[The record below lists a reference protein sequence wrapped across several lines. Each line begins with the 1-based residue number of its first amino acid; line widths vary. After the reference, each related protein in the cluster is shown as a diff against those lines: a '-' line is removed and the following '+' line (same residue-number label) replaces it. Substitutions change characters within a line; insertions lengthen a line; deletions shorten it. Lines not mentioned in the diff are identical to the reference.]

1 MNENMKTLRETN
13 IVINLVN
20 KIQNGEIMTALDEI
34 DQILIDPQSST
45 WLKERAES
53 QREAAMAVYRNIA
66 FEIAHADLFDK
77 KEGETK

>member
-1 MNENMKTLRETN
+1 MNENMEKLKEVN

-20 KIQNGEIMTALDEI
+20 KVQNGNIMMALAEI

-53 QREAAMAVYRNIA
+53 QKIAAMAAYRNIC
-66 FEIAHADLFDK
+66 FETAHADLLK
-77 KEGETK
+77 KEGEK